1 MWTGLSAS
9 RDPPL
14 SGLRSNQGLGSI
26 NSSLSELAYNIVL
39 LCPTSDI
46 EYGQSL
52 NDVTRFQKRLKAAFG
67 R

>member
-1 MWTGLSAS
+1 MGLSAS

-14 SGLRSNQGLGSI
+14 SGLHSNQGLGSI
-26 NSSLSELAYNIVL
+26 NLSLYELPYNIVL

-52 NDVTRFQKRLKAAFG
+52 NDVNRFQKRLKAAFG